1 LKNSEGEKLKAMLRR
16 ISAAFF
22 SLVLLCLVTV
32 ADTRAATIGPSLQS
46 KLAGLAADASV
57 GTVIVAF
64 KTTNG
69 LQPAH
74 LDVLRSV
81 GITSGYTLN
90 RLGMVAVVATA
101 AQVRALAAS
110 AAVRSVWAND
120 QLYYFDKET
129 STLTGVERLRTDA
142 ALTRANGG
150 MPVSGAGNFSVV
162 INDSGI
168 DATHPDL
175 QLGKNVIQNVM
186 IVTDEQTNNTLVN
199 TPELNGFTS
208 LQVVENVPDT
218 DLNVGHG
225 THCAGIVGGTGQ
237 QSGGLY
243 AGVAP
248 GAKLIGTG
256 SGAVLF
262 ILNALGGF
270 EWSLTNQPL
279 YGIRVISNSWG
290 GNGPFNPDDPISIA
304 SKTAHDNNIIV
315 AFAAGN
321 SGPGRDTMNPY
332 AKAPWVIGV
341 AAGTKEGG
349 LASFSS
355 RGVPQSE
362 RLSNSDPNDD
372 YNAPTITAPG
382 TGREFDADSAKF
394 SLAVVSARSKSNIF
408 ANGLTDDTE
417 IPVNY
422 LPYYTQISGTSM
434 ATPFV
439 AGTVA
444 LMLDADPTLSP
455 DDVKQI
461 LTDTASRMPG
471 REEWEVGAGYIN
483 AYAAVDK
490 VFNRSKAYGLNFT
503 HNFNAKFTVSGPAPE
518 QVHIDYDPT
527 ATPCPAGSNTTCT
540 SANAHAFTVQGG
552 MSVLDIF
559 ATFTNLAT
567 GDGNTIGLVA
577 TDPQGNKYTSG
588 IALPILD
595 SPSRE
600 IVVKN
605 PVAGPWLVEVRGV
618 RGLTALPNFS
628 LPTSGAA
635 APGPLDMTITQ
646 QMFTLAPIADIQ
658 GYPAQAEIETVLK
671 NRMMDTE
678 ADGLFHPDDS
688 LVRGDFAQLLYLN
701 TPLRQS
707 LGSAPK
713 FTDVSP
719 DLEPIAEA
727 VTAKG
732 STLRDWDFTPAGMM
746 SASGSLFNPSGTVSR
761 LDLAVALV
769 RALGL
774 DADARSKAGMLVT
787 VNYNGQTLVLADN
800 ADIPSASR
808 GYVQDALDRGLL
820 QAFFSLEQ
828 GPFDFQ
834 PTLKARVKPADP
846 ATRAFMAYALDHFQ
860 QHFTSGN

>member
-1 LKNSEGEKLKAMLRR
+1 MKTMLRK

-22 SLVLLCLVTV
+22 SLVLLTLVAAANV
-32 ADTRAATIGPSLQS
+32 CAATIGPSLQS
-46 KLAGLAADASV
+46 RLAGLTSGASV

-81 GITSGYTLN
+81 GITKGYTLN

-101 AQVRALAAS
+101 GQVRALS
-110 AAVRSVWAND
+110 GSPSVRSVWAND

-129 STLTGVERLRTDA
+129 STLTGIERLKTDQ

-175 QLGKNVIQNVM
+175 QLGKNVIQNVQ
-186 IVTDEQTNNTLVN
+186 IVTDEQSNNWVVN

-208 LQVVENVPDT
+208 LQVIENVPDT

-248 GAKLIGTG
+248 GARLIGTG

-270 EWSLTNQPL
+270 EWSLANQFVNN
-279 YGIRVISNSWG
+279 YNIRVISNSWG
-290 GNGPFNPDDPISIA
+290 GNGPFNPDDPIAIA
-304 SKTAHDNNIIV
+304 SKAAHDSNIIV

-355 RGVPQSE
+355 RGVAKDV
-362 RLSNSDPNDD
+362 RLANSDPNDD

-382 TGREFDADSAKF
+382 TGREFDSDSSKF
-394 SLAVVSARSKSNIF
+394 SIAVVSTRSKSNVF

-417 IPVNY
+417 IPTNY

-455 DDVKQI
+455 DEVKQI
-461 LTDTASRMPG
+461 ITDTASRMPG

-483 AYAAVDK
+483 VYAAVDK
-490 VFNRSKAYGLNFT
+490 VFNRSKAYGSNFT
-503 HNFNAKFTVSGPAPE
+503 HTFNAGFTVSGPAPE
-518 QVHIDYDPT
+518 QTHVDYDPT
-527 ATPCPAGSNTTCT
+527 ALPCAAGDQNCT
-540 SANAHAFTVQGG
+540 STNAHYFSVEDN

-567 GDGNTIGLVA
+567 SDGNTIGLIA

-605 PVAGPWLVEVRGV
+605 PASGKWLLEVRGV
-618 RGLTALPNFS
+618 RGLTTLPNVS

-635 APGPLDMTITQ
+635 APGPVDIQITQ
-646 QMFTLAPIADIQ
+646 QLFTLAPIADIQ
-658 GYPAQAEIETVLK
+658 GHPAQTQIETVLK

-678 ADGLFHPDDS
+678 ADGLFHPEDALS
-688 LVRGDFAQLLYLN
+688 RGDFARLLYLN

-707 LGSAPK
+707 VGASPK
-713 FTDVSP
+713 FTDVAP
-719 DLEPIAEA
+719 DLAPIAEA

-746 SASGSLFNPSGTVSR
+746 SVSGSLFNPAGTVSR
-761 LDLAVALV
+761 LDMAVALV

-774 DADARSKAGMLVT
+774 DADAKSKAGTVVT
-787 VNYNGQTLVLADN
+787 VQYNGQTMPLADN
-800 ADIPSASR
+800 ADIPTASR

-820 QAFFSLEQ
+820 QAYFSLEQ

-846 ATRAFMAYALDHFQ
+846 ATRAFMAYALDNFQ

>member
-1 LKNSEGEKLKAMLRR
+1 LRAMLRR

-22 SLVLLCLVTV
+22 SLVLVTLFAV
-32 ADTRAATIGPSLQS
+32 AQASAATVGPSLQA
-46 KLAGLAADASV
+46 KLSGLAADTSV

-64 KTTNG
+64 NTNKG
-69 LQPAH
+69 LQPAN

-81 GITSGYTLN
+81 GITKGYTLN
-90 RLGMVAVVATA
+90 HLGMVAVVATA
-101 AQVRALAAS
+101 GQVRALAS
-110 AAVRSVWAND
+110 SSSVRSIWAND

-129 STLTGVERLRTDA
+129 STLTGVERLRTDQ

-175 QLGKNVIQNVM
+175 QFGKNVIQNVF
-186 IVTDEQTNNTLVN
+186 IVTDEQSNNTLVN

-208 LQVVENVPDT
+208 LQVIENVPDT

-248 GAKLIGTG
+248 GARLIGTG

-270 EWSLTNQPL
+270 EWSLTNQFVNN
-279 YGIRVISNSWG
+279 YNIRVISNSWG
-290 GNGPFNPDDPISIA
+290 GNGPFNPDDPINIA
-304 SKTAHDNNIIV
+304 SKAAHDSNIIV

-355 RGVPQSE
+355 RGVPKSE

-382 TGREFDADSAKF
+382 TGREFANDTQFSA
-394 SLAVVSARSKSNIF
+394 AVVSARSKSNIF
-408 ANGLTDDTE
+408 ANGLTDDAE
-417 IPVNY
+417 LPANY

-461 LTDTASRMPG
+461 LIDTASRMPG
-471 REEWEVGAGYIN
+471 RDEWEVGAGYVN

-490 VFNRSKAYGLNFT
+490 VFNRSKAYGTNFT
-503 HNFNAKFTVSGPAPE
+503 HNFNAHFTVSGPAPE

-527 ATPCPAGSNTTCT
+527 AMPCAAGSNTTCT
-540 SANAHAFTVQGG
+540 STNAHAFTVQDG

-567 GDGNTIGLVA
+567 SDGNTIGLVA
-577 TDPQGNKYTSG
+577 TDPQGNKYSSG

-618 RGLTALPNFS
+618 RGLTTLPNVS

-646 QMFTLAPIADIQ
+646 QMFTLDPIADIQ
-658 GYPAQAEIETVLK
+658 GHAAQAEIETALK

-678 ADGLFHPDDS
+678 ADGLFHPDDAIA
-688 LVRGDFAQLLYLN
+688 RGDFAQLLYLN

-707 LGSAPK
+707 VGSAPK

-719 DLEPIAEA
+719 DLAPIAEA
-727 VTAKG
+727 VTANG
-732 STLRDWDFTPAGMM
+732 STLRDWNFTPAGMM
-746 SASGSLFNPSGTVSR
+746 TASGSLFNPAGTVSR
-761 LDLAVALV
+761 LDMAVALV

-774 DADARSKAGMLVT
+774 DADAKSKAGTVVT
-787 VNYNGQTLVLADN
+787 VQYNGQAMPLADN
-800 ADIPSASR
+800 TDIPTASR

-820 QAFFSLEQ
+820 QAYFSLEQ

-834 PTLKARVKPADP
+834 PTLKARVKPNDA